1 MAVLKDGKT
10 ENITIRVDPDFKKRV
25 EAVRQKYFIRIPMN
39 IFLEM
44 MIEVGIEVEEQ
55 FAILKKEMIAKEAKK
70 RRDLFSSEQ
79 KTEI

>member
-10 ENITIRVDPDFKKRV
+10 ENLTIRVDPDFKKRV

-44 MIEVGIEVEEQ
+44 MVEVGIEVEEQ

-70 RRDLFSSEQ
+70 RRDIFTSEQ
-79 KTEI
+79 KTEE